1 VQLVKHTA
9 DQVRLK
15 VEAEQIFYAVWLICT
30 KAFLWFT
37 HQDVD
42 YPEIVSGTF
51 EIGGKGNCPPG
62 YVPVGRLCELA
73 CFLFCYLA
81 SSGARHKVITHGSL
95 MACTAFPELLR
106 LFLWWHTNIKST
118 ENSCIPYC
126 CYG

>member
-1 VQLVKHTA
+1 MQLVKHTA

-51 EIGGKGNCPPG
+51 GIGGKGNCPPWLRACREA
-62 YVPVGRLCELA
+62 VRTSVFFILLSCFFRCEA
-73 CFLFCYLA
+73 QSDNSRESNGVHCFSRVVAF
-81 SSGARHKVITHGSL
+81 VSL
-95 MACTAFPELLR
+95 VA
-106 LFLWWHTNIKST
+106 
-118 ENSCIPYC
+118 Y
-126 CYG
+126 